1 MIAVMRWTLP
11 ALLLSLASG
20 FAAEKPFLFRED
32 IFPLD
37 PKHNHASSLVLLPDG
52 GLMACWYRG
61 SGERTADDVQVM
73 AAVRPRGQKTWSAPF
88 VLADQP
94 GYPDTNPVLFSDRQG
109 RLWLFWQTIL
119 ANTWESAIT
128 NFRMAEKYPGRGLP
142 RWDRAGLILPKPV
155 RIEEA
160 AAALA
165 ARAGGT
171 AWEQAAQK
179 IAAMAKDRLAT
190 RLGWM
195 TRAHPIQLPSGRILL
210 PMYSD
215 GFDFSLVAISDDGGL
230 TWRGSE
236 PIQSVAGIQPTFA
249 VKKDGTL
256 VAYLRDNGPP
266 PKRVQVSYSR
276 DQGETWSPAVDT
288 EIPNSGTGLEVINL
302 RDGRWL
308 MVNNDTEKGRHSLA
322 ITITDDEGAT
332 WKWKRHIELDTRPD
346 RPGSFHYPSVLQAP
360 DGTIHLTYSVFLN
373 HLPEGQP
380 RKTIRYARFN
390 LAWVEQGDPD

>member
-1 MIAVMRWTLP
+1 MRFLAPVLLLALLP
-11 ALLLSLASG
+11 AA
-20 FAAEKPFLFRED
+20 AAEKPFLFRED

-37 PKHNHASSLVLLPDG
+37 AKHNHASSLVLLPDG
-52 GLMACWYRG
+52 GLMVCWYRG

-73 AAVRPRGQKTWSAPF
+73 AAVKPRGEKTWSAPF
-88 VLADQP
+88 VLADEP
-94 GYPDTNPVLFSDRQG
+94 GYPDTNPVLFVDRQG

-128 NFRMAEKYPGRGLP
+128 SFRMAEKYPGRGLP
-142 RWDRAGLILPKPV
+142 RWDRAGLVLPKPA

-165 ARAGGT
+165 LRAKGT
-171 AWEQAAQK
+171 PWQPAAEK
-179 IAAMAKDRLAT
+179 IAAMAKDKLAT

-195 TRAHPIQLPSGRILL
+195 TRAHPVQLPSGRILL

-215 GFDFSLVAISDDGGL
+215 GFDFALVAISDDGGL

-249 VKKDGTL
+249 IRKDGAI
-256 VAYLRDNGPP
+256 VAYMRDNGPP
-266 PKRVQVSYSR
+266 PKRLQMSWSR

-288 EIPNSGTGLEVINL
+288 EIPNPGSGVEVINL

-308 MVNNDTEKGRHSLA
+308 MINNDTEKGRHSLA
-322 ITITDDEGAT
+322 LTISDDEGAT
-332 WKWKRHIELDTRPD
+332 WKWKRHIELDTRAD
-346 RPGSFHYPSVLQAP
+346 RPGSFHYPSIVQAP
-360 DGTIHLTYSVFLN
+360 DGTIHASYSVFLN
-373 HLPEGQP
+373 HIPEGQP
-380 RKTIRYARFN
+380 RKTIRYAHFN
-390 LAWVEQGDPD
+390 LAWVEQGDPR

>member
-1 MIAVMRWTLP
+1 MRLP
-11 ALLLSLASG
+11 ALALLCPALLA
-20 FAAEKPFLFRED
+20 AAEKPFLFRED

-37 PKHNHASSLVLLPDG
+37 ARHNHASSLVLLPGD

-73 AAVRPRGQKTWSAPF
+73 AAVKPRGSKTWSAPF

-94 GYPDTNPVLFSDRQG
+94 GYPDTNPVLFVDREA

-128 NFRMAEKYPGRGLP
+128 SFRMAAQYGGRGVP
-142 RWDRAGLILPKPV
+142 RWDRAGLVLPKPAG
-155 RIEEA
+155 IEEV

-165 ARAGGT
+165 ARARGT
-171 AWEQAAQK
+171 PWQPMAER

-195 TRAHPIQLPSGRILL
+195 TRAHPVQLPSGRILL

-215 GFDFSLVAISDDGGL
+215 GFDFALVAISDDGGL
-230 TWRGSE
+230 SWRGSR
-236 PIQSVAGIQPTFA
+236 PIPSVAGIQPTFA
-249 VKKDGTL
+249 LKKDGTIA
-256 VAYLRDNGPP
+256 AYLRDNGPP
-266 PKRVQVSYSR
+266 PKRVQVSYSK
-276 DQGETWSPAVDT
+276 DQGETWTVAEDT
-288 EIPNSGTGLEVINL
+288 GIPNPGSGLEVINL
-302 RDGRWL
+302 LDGRWL

-322 ITITDDEGAT
+322 ITISDDEGAT
-332 WKWKRHIELDTRPD
+332 WKWTRHIELDTRAD
-346 RPGSFHYPSVLQAP
+346 RPGSFHYPSIRQAP
-360 DGTIHLTYSVFLN
+360 DGTLHLTYSVFLN

-380 RKTIRYARFN
+380 RKTIRYAHFN
-390 LAWVEQGDPD
+390 LAWVEQGDPK